1 MKKTPMWVVV
11 LSFAGGSEVIRS
23 APMALPE
30 AEAHATRLNA
40 IGGLTASLCA
50 SEPVGVRDPLVE
62 DREDVLGWAIFT
74 GAEGD
79 DPSFHAFFTD
89 LSVAGNY
96 LLSTEVAR
104 LAALERASAIHFH
117 GGPGLGL
124 CDPVIVPACVMR
136 IRVGVDDMASA
147 ARAVLEATG
156 TAGHPRAKRF
166 LEDAAAWDKGEEKKG

>member
-30 AEAHATRLNA
+30 AEAHATRLNK

-50 SEPVGVRDPLVE
+50 SEPVRDPRVE
-62 DREDVLGWAIFT
+62 DREDMLGWAIFT
-74 GAEGD
+74 GAEGE

-89 LSVAGNY
+89 LSVAENY
-96 LLSTEVAR
+96 LLSTEIRSSVETDAEQGAFQR
-104 LAALERASAIHFH
+104 GDADD
-117 GGPGLGL
+117 GL

-136 IRVGVDDMASA
+136 LRVGVDDMASA
-147 ARAVLEATG
+147 ARAVVEATA

-166 LEDAAAWDKGEEKKG
+166 LEDAAAWDKGEEKNG